1 MSRFDIDN
9 ADNEHHEN
17 GADTTADI
25 TETPTPSQTKKTG
38 FFKGLIE
45 QIELIVV
52 AFAIIIVVFSFMFRT
67 CEVSGASMEN
77 TLYDTETVL
86 ISNLFYSPKK
96 NDIIVFHQTG
106 EYNEPIVKRV
116 IGLPGDTVKIEY
128 LKDSM
133 KVTVTNSNGEA
144 TVLNE
149 DYIKYEGRGHYS
161 DSITYVEEGTVFVMG
176 DNRRISADSRAEEIG
191 LVDTRRILGR
201 VIVRLT
207 PFSKFGKVD

>member
-1 MSRFDIDN
+1 MSEFDVDKIDK
-9 ADNEHHEN
+9 EPVEN

-25 TETPTPSQTKKTG
+25 PETPTASPKKKSG
-38 FFKGLIE
+38 FIKGLVE

-86 ISNLFYSPKK
+86 ISNVFYSPKR

-106 EYNEPIVKRV
+106 KYNEPIVKRV

-128 LKDSM
+128 FESSM
-133 KVTVTNSNGEA
+133 KVTVTDSNGES

-149 DYIKYEGRGHYS
+149 DYIKYEDRGYYTNS
-161 DSITYVEEGTVFVMG
+161 VTYVEEDTVFVMG
-176 DNRRISADSRAEEIG
+176 DNRRISADSRSEDIG

-201 VIVRLT
+201 VVVRLT
-207 PFSKFGKVD
+207 PFSKFGKIN